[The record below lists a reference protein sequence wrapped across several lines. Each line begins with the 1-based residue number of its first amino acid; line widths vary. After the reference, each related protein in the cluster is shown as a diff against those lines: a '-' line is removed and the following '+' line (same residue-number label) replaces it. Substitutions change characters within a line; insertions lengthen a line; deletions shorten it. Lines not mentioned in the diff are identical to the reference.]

1 MIMYYKGAD
10 IMEEKY
16 IETQS
21 KIRNEFVNELEDLC
35 RKYEQKKTSENI
47 IFELIHEITLICM
60 KYVSMSIYDDPFFDN
75 IAGMVQSKIKSKWGG
90 KK

>member
-1 MIMYYKGAD
+1 
-10 IMEEKY
+10 MEEKY

-35 RKYEQKKTSENI
+35 RKYEQEETSQDI

-75 IAGMVQSKIKSKWGG
+75 ITEMVQSKIKSKWGR

>member
-47 IFELIHEITLICM
+47 IFELIHEITLLCM
-60 KYVSMSIYDDPFFDN
+60 QSVSMSIYDDPFFDN
-75 IAGMVQSKIKSKWGG
+75 ISEMVQSKIKSKWGG